1 MKSKLLLSLIK
12 SIIQLNKLELKNI
25 DEISSFVNS
34 QINKMPDYFSI
45 SVKIISY
52 FFEFIIFFTHF
63 KRFHNL
69 TEIRKV
75 KSLLFIKKNN
85 IIVFSLF
92 IRLIE
97 SNILVKYFELSNEK

>member
-1 MKSKLLLSLIK
+1 MGYYNNDKFCDLIIKMKSKLLLSLIK

-69 TEIRKV
+69 TQIRKV
-75 KSLLFIKKNN
+75 KSLLFIKKKRYFFN
-85 IIVFSLF
+85 LK
-92 IRLIE
+92 LI
-97 SNILVKYFELSNEK
+97 